1 MRPLVALLALLLLGP
16 SLGFFAP
23 VPRVVRPF
31 SPLQRRF
38 GRRGATKVRTS
49 AVAAAALE
57 EYVDIHA
64 FEMPDMIRDATAAA
78 HSFIKSANDPSSRGS
93 ALTLISQLIEPL
105 DIAMIWVCWFLARK
119 EWLLRR
125 LPRRE
130 PNFDDSIWFAIA
142 PMTRAVA
149 MLIWPLFYMR

>member
-1 MRPLVALLALLLLGP
+1 MRPLGPLLALLLLGP

-23 VPRVVRPF
+23 APRVARSF
-31 SPLQRRF
+31 SPFQRRF
-38 GRRGATKVRTS
+38 GRRSVKVRKS
-49 AVAAAALE
+49 VVAVAAVE

-64 FEMPDMIRDATAAA
+64 FELIDMIRDATAAA
-78 HSFIKSANDPSSRGS
+78 RSFIKSASDPSSRGS
-93 ALTLISQLIEPL
+93 VLTLISQLIEPL
-105 DIAMIWVCWFLARK
+105 DMLMIWVCWFLARK

-125 LPRRE
+125 LPRRA

-149 MLIWPLFYMR
+149 MLIWPLFYIR